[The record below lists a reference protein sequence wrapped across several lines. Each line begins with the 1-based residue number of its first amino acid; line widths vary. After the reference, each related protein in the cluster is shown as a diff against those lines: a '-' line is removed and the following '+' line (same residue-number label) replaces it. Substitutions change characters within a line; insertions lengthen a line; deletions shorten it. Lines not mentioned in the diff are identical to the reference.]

1 MSNCRMK
8 SEENLSAAA
17 LLIRNNCNT
26 SSVHCSYYAGFQYSK
41 YVLANYCNINY
52 EDQEQ
57 QSKGRDSHFFVCQQI
72 GKNIDNKGKHLN
84 FIDYNR
90 YYNKLK
96 MLRKKADYS
105 ENIINSD
112 EATKALIYANDLIK
126 ILNNTFQIL

>member
-1 MSNCRMK
+1 MKIKSNNQK
-8 SEENLSAAA
+8 AETH
-17 LLIRNNCNT
+17 I
-26 SSVHCSYYAGFQYSK
+26 
-41 YVLANYCNINY
+41 
-52 EDQEQ
+52 
-57 QSKGRDSHFFVCQQI
+57 FFVCQQI